1 MEGGKKGGD
10 RRIEW
15 GGCNE
20 AREGRRGEFKERM
33 KGGGRERDGGKRE
46 EELRRE
52 DRQKR
57 EKNGGVYHN

>member
-33 KGGGRERDGGKRE
+33 KGRREGDRDGGKRE
-46 EELRRE
+46 EET
-52 DRQKR
+52 
-57 EKNGGVYHN
+57 EKGG

>member
-33 KGGGRERDGGKRE
+33 KGGGRETGVEERE

-52 DRQKR
+52 DR
-57 EKNGGVYHN
+57 

>member
-10 RRIEW
+10 RQIEW

-20 AREGRRGEFKERM
+20 AREGRRREFKERM
-33 KGGGRERDGGKRE
+33 KGGGREMGGGKRE
-46 EELRRE
+46 ELRKE

-57 EKNGGVYHN
+57 EKNEGVYHN